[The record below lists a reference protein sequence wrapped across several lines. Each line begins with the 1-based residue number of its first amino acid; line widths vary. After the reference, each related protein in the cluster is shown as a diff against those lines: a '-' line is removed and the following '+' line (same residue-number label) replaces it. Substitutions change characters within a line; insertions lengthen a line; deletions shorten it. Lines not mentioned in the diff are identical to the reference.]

1 MNTPSSPPTRNI
13 VVTGVSSGIGK
24 AICKT
29 LIEKEYR
36 VFGSVRKAEDAQ
48 ALIEAFPDMFEP
60 MIFDTCDR
68 AAIKSESER
77 VSAIVGNDGI
87 AGLVNNAGL
96 AVFGPIELLDDAAF
110 DHIMSVNVTGTR
122 SVTNAFLP
130 ALRLG
135 RNHFDKTRIINVSSL
150 SGIFNTPMNGGY
162 CISKHA
168 MESLGEIYRRE
179 LLPEN
184 IDVVSIRSGP
194 IATEIWRKNIEE
206 KIPFSETGYK
216 NMAISSHKVMKYAK
230 KSALPP
236 SVIAE
241 LVLGILDG
249 RKNRLSYH
257 CGEGRN
263 IARILSSCL
272 MPQRLADRL
281 IVRALNKPPKEKS

>member
-1 MNTPSSPPTRNI
+1 MSTSSKHSTPNI

-24 AICKT
+24 DICKM
-29 LIEKEYR
+29 LIEKGYR
-36 VFGSVRKAEDAQ
+36 VFGSVRKPKDAQ
-48 ALIEAFPDMFEP
+48 PLMDAFSDMFEP
-60 MIFDTCDR
+60 IIFDVCDR
-68 AAIKSESER
+68 AAVQSEAER

-87 AGLVNNAGL
+87 TGLINNAGL

-110 DHIMSVNVTGTR
+110 DHIMQVNVTGTR
-122 SVTNAFLP
+122 NVTNAFLP
-130 ALRLG
+130 ALRLS
-135 RNHFDKTRIINVSSL
+135 RDHFGKARIINVSSL

-206 KIPFSETGYK
+206 KIPFSETNYK
-216 NMAISSHKVMKYAK
+216 NMAIKSHRIMQYAK

-241 LVLGILDG
+241 LVLGILEG
-249 RKNRLSYH
+249 RKKRLSYH
-257 CGEGRN
+257 CGQGRN
-263 IARILSSCL
+263 IARIFASPL
-272 MPQRLADRL
+272 MPKRLADRL
-281 IVRALNKPPKEKS
+281 IVNALNKPPRETS